1 MVVLSHG
8 GHKIWL
14 FGHARPCRRANHLFQ
29 DGAGNGLAL
38 PVGAAYILG
47 ESRTA
52 LKWSEPVRSGKQESP
67 LWIFVG
73 EKHILSILKKIGKS
87 RQALTLAG
95 KAIALWLRLVH
106 KTSRLVND
114 PAPDY
119 ARVSS
124 EFPAI
129 IALWHGQHFMVPLVR
144 QPDHKVRALVSRSGD
159 GHLNSVAA
167 ESLGV
172 EVVRGSG
179 GRNRAKT
186 LSKGG
191 IAALKNLVST
201 LAEGL
206 SVVMTVNVPKTG
218 ARECGMG
225 VIQLAKLSGRPIIPA
240 AYASARRI
248 DMKNTWDQ
256 ASINLPFSKASFVIG
271 DPIYLDRDIADADME
286 EMRIF
291 VESELNRVTEEA
303 YGLIKRG

>member
-1 MVVLSHG
+1 M
-8 GHKIWL
+8 
-14 FGHARPCRRANHLFQ
+14 FA
-29 DGAGNGLAL
+29 
-38 PVGAAYILG
+38 
-47 ESRTA
+47 
-52 LKWSEPVRSGKQESP
+52 
-67 LWIFVG
+67 G
-73 EKHILSILKKIGKS
+73 EKQNLSILKKIGQS
-87 RQALTLAG
+87 RRVLTLAG
-95 KAIALWLRLVH
+95 KLIALWLRLVH

-114 PAPDY
+114 PVPEY

-124 EFPAI
+124 DFPAVV
-129 IALWHGQHFMVPLVR
+129 ALWHGQHFMVPLVR

-179 GRNRAKT
+179 GRNREKT

-191 IAALKNLVST
+191 IAALKHLVST

-225 VIQLAKLSGRPIIPA
+225 VIMLAKLSGRPIIPA
-240 AYASARRI
+240 AYASSRRI
-248 DMKNTWDQ
+248 DLDSWDK
-256 ASINLPFSKASFVIG
+256 ASINLPFSRASFIIG
-271 DPIYLDRDIADADME
+271 DPIYVDRDTDEAEME
-286 EMRIF
+286 KMRQF